1 MNNNTTN
8 TSMSCIFCKIIQ
20 KDIPAHVVHESDFT
34 LSFLDIHPCTKG
46 HAVVIPKAHVLSIE
60 DADEHVLSTLLFGV
74 QETVAILRK
83 VLSPDA
89 FSIGWNNG
97 KEAGQAVPHL
107 HMHILPRWKGDGGG
121 SMHSIV
127 QKDSD
132 STIEELALLF

>member
-20 KDIPAHVVHESDFT
+20 KDIPAHVVHESDST
-34 LSFLDIHPCTKG
+34 ISFLDIHPCTKG
-46 HAVVIPKAHVLSIE
+46 HTVVIPKTHLSSIE
-60 DADEHVLSTLLFGV
+60 DAGEHVLSTLLSGV

-97 KEAGQAVPHL
+97 KEAGQVVPHL
-107 HMHILPRWKGDGGG
+107 HVHILPRWKGDGGG

-127 QKDSD
+127 QKDSVG
-132 STIEELALLF
+132 TIEELAALF